1 MVTLGTARILGPIA
15 LLGACLLGA
24 RADQGQP
31 ARWHSPH
38 DVAFSPDGA
47 RIAASDRT
55 AATLWLVDTGEK
67 QVERSVSLR
76 GQPTGVVWSADGQR
90 VFVSECGAATV
101 AAVDPIRGEVLQ
113 RYEVDRHPEGLAL
126 AGGRKLLLVANSTTH
141 SVSLVDLAGG
151 GETTSIAVPREP
163 HHIAVTP
170 DEEIAVV
177 GNLLPAGRGTDPT
190 AAAVVSL
197 LDLEERVHLGDV
209 RLPPGSTAVRQIAL
223 SRDGHNAYLAH
234 LLGRNNV
241 PSTQLE
247 RGWVNTNALSIL
259 DLKARTRYATVLL
272 DNPVRGAADPWGVA
286 LAPDGTSLW
295 ISLSGVHQIAKLDL
309 ERLHTYLAGGLPD
322 EHRLARAED
331 YSPGTESTWLRIK
344 RDPKNRA
351 ALANDLAALTAA
363 DLIERI
369 SIPGQ
374 GPRGLALSPDGSL
387 LATAAYF
394 TGAIVL
400 LDAESGETAGSVQLG
415 EVVAPDRTRL
425 GEMIFHDATKCFQ
438 HWLSCATCHP
448 NDGRVDGLN
457 WDQTQDGIGNPK
469 NNKSLLQAQHTP
481 PMDWRAVR
489 ESMEL
494 GVLTS
499 FHFLMREPEP
509 GEEEAVQAYIRSL
522 QPSPS
527 PHLDANLELT
537 ASAKRGREIFTSEEA
552 RCSQCHSGPYFTDMQ
567 VHDVRTRGS
576 LDRSDKFDTPSLVE
590 IYRTGPYLH
599 DGSAATL
606 REVLVDRN
614 PNDRHG
620 RSAHLNPQEIDDLA
634 AYLRSL

>member
-1 MVTLGTARILGPIA
+1 MVALGTARTLGSFALVGACILGA
-15 LLGACLLGA
+15 Y
-24 RADQGQP
+24 ADHKRP
-31 ARWHSPH
+31 VRWHSPY
-38 DVAFSPDGA
+38 DVAFSPDGKL
-47 RIAASDRT
+47 IAASDRT
-55 AATLWLVDTGEK
+55 AASLWLVDANEQ
-67 QVERSVSLR
+67 QVDRCISLSGR
-76 GQPTGVVWSADGQR
+76 PTGVVWAADGQR
-90 VFVSECGAATV
+90 VYVSECDAATV
-101 AAVDPIRGEVLQ
+101 AAVDPISGEVQ
-113 RYEVDRHPEGLAL
+113 ERFAVERHPEGLAL
-126 AGGRKLLLVANSTTH
+126 ANGRKLLLVANSTTH
-141 SVSLVDLAGG
+141 NVSLVDLDGDR
-151 GETTSIAVPREP
+151 ETTIIEVPREP
-163 HHIAVTP
+163 HYIAVTP
-170 DEEIAVV
+170 DESLAVV
-177 GNLLPAGRGTDPT
+177 GNLLPAGRATDST

-197 LDLEERVHLGDV
+197 LDLEKEVYLSDV
-209 RLPPGSTAVRQIAL
+209 RLPPGSTAVRKIAI
-223 SRDGHNAYLAH
+223 SRDGHYAYVAH
-234 LLGRNNV
+234 VLGRNNV

-259 DLKARTRYATVLL
+259 DLQTRTLYATVLL

-286 LAPDGTSLW
+286 LAPDGRSLW
-295 ISLSGVHQIAKLDL
+295 ISLSGVHQIARLDL
-309 ERLHTYLAGGLPD
+309 ERLQTYLAGGLPD
-322 EHRLARAED
+322 EHRLARADD
-331 YSPGTESTWLRIK
+331 YSPGTESIWLRIK
-344 RDPKNRA
+344 RDPEDRA

-369 SIPGQ
+369 PIPGQ

-400 LDAESGETAGSVQLG
+400 LDASSGEVAGSVQLG
-415 EVVAPDRTRL
+415 EVVEPDPTRL

-481 PMDWRAVR
+481 PMDWRAIR
-489 ESMEL
+489 ENMEL

-509 GEEEAVQAYIRSL
+509 NEEEAVQAFIRSL

-537 ASAKRGREIFTSEEA
+537 ASAKRGSEIFTSEEA
-552 RCSQCHSGPYFTDMQ
+552 RCSQCHTGPYLTDME
-567 VHDVRTRGS
+567 VHNVGTRGD
-576 LDRSDKFDTPSLVE
+576 LDRSAKFDTPSLVE

-599 DGSAATL
+599 NGSAATL
-606 REVLVDRN
+606 REVLVERN
-614 PNDRHG
+614 KSDRHG
-620 RSAHLNPQEIDDLA
+620 RSAHLNPQQIDDLV
-634 AYLRSL
+634 AYLQSL